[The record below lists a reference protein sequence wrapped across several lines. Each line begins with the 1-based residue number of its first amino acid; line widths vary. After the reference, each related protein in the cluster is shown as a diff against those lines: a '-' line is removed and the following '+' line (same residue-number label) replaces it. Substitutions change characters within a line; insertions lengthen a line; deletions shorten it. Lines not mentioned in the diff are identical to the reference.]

1 MKAGRSINRWWALLG
16 LLAASGIAL
25 ALPPD
30 QIFDRAAAFT
40 WQVRALAA
48 DEKLLTAASGIAVA
62 PGKLLTSCQV
72 LARAR
77 QLQLRRGNTIYD
89 AKLEFPD
96 VERDLCQLDVP
107 GLASPAPALGSART
121 LRPGQ
126 RLYVIGYGVGNAV
139 SIGEGLVSAVHD
151 AGAASERIQT
161 TIPAARG
168 LLGAGVY
175 DEEARLVGV
184 VTTSPK
190 EAAAVTF
197 AVPADWVPE
206 IAARGA
212 AALAARSKPAAAASA
227 TGGTAAPGLP
237 AAGTSWTY
245 AHVDRQYSR
254 RQTDFNVQV
263 LRVDG
268 AVVEEAVSASAG
280 ASARRVVNSGEL
292 RILEQ
297 PFGSNVVLT
306 ELAPY
311 LIAANG
317 GKAPADP
324 GRVSGY
330 PIGGAGLAPW
340 IYRALVQDWEQLTVP
355 AGTFRV
361 LRVEVNGDRERP
373 AFTNVNNIGR
383 FRITAW
389 YAPEVKRYVRLEHR
403 TWSGS
408 ISGAGQQSGDE
419 AVELLKYIPG
429 S

>member
-1 MKAGRSINRWWALLG
+1 MKVAGSNYRHWALFSM
-16 LLAASGIAL
+16 LAWGTAI

-30 QIFDRAAAFT
+30 QIYDRAGALT
-40 WQVRALAA
+40 WQVRALGAN
-48 DEKLLTAASGIAVA
+48 EQLLGAASGIAVA
-62 PGKLLTSCQV
+62 PGKVLTSCGA

-77 QLQLRRGNTIYD
+77 QVQLRRGNTIYD

-96 VERDLCQLDVP
+96 VARDLCQLDVP
-107 GLASPAPALGSART
+107 GLVGGAPTLGSARA

-126 RLYVIGYGVGNAV
+126 RLYVIGYGVGNAM
-139 SIGEGLVSAVHD
+139 SIGEGLVSTVHD
-151 AGAASERIQT
+151 AGAANERIQT

-184 VTTSPK
+184 VTASPK
-190 EAAAVTF
+190 EATATVF

-206 IAARGA
+206 VAARGA
-212 AALAARSKPAAAASA
+212 EALAARSKPAAAASA
-227 TGGTAAPGLP
+227 GAAASLGLP
-237 AAGTSWTY
+237 AAGTTWTY
-245 AHVDRQYSR
+245 GHLDRQYTR
-254 RQTDFNVQV
+254 RQTEVTVQV

-268 AVVEEAVSASAG
+268 PIVEEAIAAAAG
-280 ASARRVVNSGEL
+280 QSARRVVNSGEM

-297 PFGSNVVLT
+297 PFGSNVALT

-340 IYRALVQDWEQLTVP
+340 ITRTSVQDWEQVTVP

-373 AFTNVNNIGR
+373 AFTNVSNIGR

-389 YAPEVKRYVRLEHR
+389 YAPEVKRFVRLEHR
-403 TWSGS
+403 TWSGT
-408 ISGAGQQSGDE
+408 ISGVGQQSGDE
-419 AVELLKYIPG
+419 VVELLKYVPG